1 MNRIKLKRRLVH
13 SVFIALEVIYV
24 LTGLVFISTRNAGGV
39 SLGLLF
45 LGAAALLFLGLRF
58 LDELQQIRTCLVR
71 NMVMKSFL
79 SNSPTGHPS
88 EAVTAADV
96 KLKKPQVKPR
106 VTNEGG

>member
-1 MNRIKLKRRLVH
+1 MNRIKLKRRLVR

-79 SNSPTGHPS
+79 SNSLMGHPS
-88 EAVTAADV
+88 EAVMAADV
-96 KLKKPQVKPR
+96 TLKKPPAK
-106 VTNEGG
+106 TGAAHESE